1 MLRESTSATEDLGE
15 GLYTKS
21 SFQTEGVLLAYFNG
35 IRIRKTF
42 MSYHGNQCSLKTVKI
57 RSIYTILQFI
67 IEQFHVLVGID
78 DDISNEFSGYSIN
91 VEPGLS
97 LDIPKSAYSTSK
109 YCATLG

>member
-1 MLRESTSATEDLGE
+1 
-15 GLYTKS
+15 
-21 SFQTEGVLLAYFNG
+21 
-35 IRIRKTF
+35 
-42 MSYHGNQCSLKTVKI
+42 MSYHGNKCSLKNFQGL
-57 RSIYTILQFI
+57 IYIILQFI

>member
-21 SFQTEGVLLAYFNG
+21 SFRTEGVLLAYFNG

-42 MSYHGNQCSLKTVKI
+42 MSYHGNQCSFKKGE
-57 RSIYTILQFI
+57 YILQLI
-67 IEQFHVLVGID
+67 REQFHVLVGID

>member
-1 MLRESTSATEDLGE
+1 M
-15 GLYTKS
+15 Y
-21 SFQTEGVLLAYFNG
+21 
-35 IRIRKTF
+35 I
-42 MSYHGNQCSLKTVKI
+42 
-57 RSIYTILQFI
+57 ILQFI

>member
-1 MLRESTSATEDLGE
+1 MVTNVALRT
-15 GLYTKS
+15 
-21 SFQTEGVLLAYFNG
+21 V
-35 IRIRKTF
+35 RIRF
-42 MSYHGNQCSLKTVKI
+42 S
-57 RSIYTILQFI
+57 RSDIYIILQYI